1 MATLPRTIAAQ
12 NYAKTQVETATIR
25 RAICMLHEK
34 CVQFMAA
41 ALDLPAQKSVFLA
54 KSQNILSQLQMSLRV
69 DDSVSEGL
77 FLLYDYC
84 YAALER
90 GNEKDVHSAGRVM
103 STLRDTFKILAKRPR

>member
-1 MATLPRTIAAQ
+1 MSSSTRTIAAK
-12 NYAKTQVETATIR
+12 NYAKIQVETATVR

-34 CVQFMAA
+34 CVQFLGA
-41 ALDLPAQKSVFLA
+41 ALDFPGQRPVFLA

-69 DDSVSEGL
+69 EDSVSEGL

-90 GNEKDVHSAGRVM
+90 GSDKDVTSAGNVM
-103 STLRDTFKILAKRPR
+103 TTLRDTFRILARRPT